1 MCYKCR
7 YDNGGTHEYS
17 FNLSNLS
24 NSISTTSG
32 AIQHF
37 ECRLTLTN
45 TNISYTVQNGIN
57 IHILSDSSVEAATPA
72 SNNLTLTSIELTKQ

>member
-1 MCYKCR
+1 MIMVL
-7 YDNGGTHEYS
+7 HEYS

-24 NSISTTSG
+24 NSISTKSG
-32 AIQHF
+32 DIQHF

-45 TNISYTVQNGIN
+45 TNISYTAQNGIN
-57 IHILSDSSVEAATPA
+57 MHILSDSSVQATTPV